1 MLRTFAKYRTG
12 LLFLVPAFIV
22 YGLFQWIPIG
32 YNMVL
37 GFQNYVPGIEPEW
50 IGLDNFRAVL
60 SDPLLG
66 RATVNTLYY
75 VLMCLVFGYLL
86 PVVVAILL
94 SELPRGKGLMR
105 LGIYLPKIIPGI
117 ALYIIWIWI
126 FHPTLGALNG
136 ITGFF
141 GIPPSQWLLSR
152 DTAMLSLV
160 IMSTWAGFG
169 GTAVLYMASM
179 TGIREELYE
188 ATELEGAGIFQR
200 IRHVTLPALAP
211 TMKLLF
217 LLQLIATLQVLQ
229 EPFVMTGGGPDN
241 ATMTLMMLVY
251 NHAFVNAEFG
261 KAGALGALIFLVLFV
276 LSMIYIVRAKVAE
289 GESNS

>member
-1 MLRTFAKYRTG
+1 MQRTLSKYGTG
-12 LLFLVPAFIV
+12 LLFLVPAVIV

-32 YNMVL
+32 YNLVL
-37 GFQNYVPGIEPEW
+37 GFQNYVPGIDPEW
-50 IGLDNFRAVL
+50 VGLDNFRAVL
-60 SDPLLG
+60 QDPLLG

-75 VLMCLVFGYLL
+75 VGMCLVFGYLL
-86 PVVVAILL
+86 PVLVALLL
-94 SELPRGKGLMR
+94 SELPRGKGFMR

-117 ALYIIWIWI
+117 ALYIIWVWI
-126 FHPTLGALNG
+126 FHPSLGALNSLAG
-136 ITGFF
+136 LV
-141 GIPPSQWLLSR
+141 GIPPQQWLLSKE
-152 DTAMLSLV
+152 TAMLSLV

-169 GTAVLYMASM
+169 GTAVLYLASM

-188 ATELEGAGIFQR
+188 AAELEGAGILQR

-241 ATMTLMMLVY
+241 ATVTLMMLVY

-276 LSMIYIVRAKVAE
+276 LSLIYIVRAKVAE
-289 GESNS
+289 GEAGS